1 METDLNKH
9 DKRFHPQGFDPKK
22 DTCKL
27 REDLAKADKA
37 DELDPDASREYMEAV
52 GKERAAGM
60 SLRDAAKV
68 VLRAAKTIN
77 HHISAGDFSPNASKL
92 NDLKAAAP
100 SIMTMPQSKERD
112 DLIDRMKEI
121 AASEQNGFKDRIG
134 RVDVPSKSL
143 SQPSPSSSMQGLMGH
158 SSNGGSSPS
167 VGQSF
172 DTETAAKLL
181 ARVAKSINH
190 HIKSGDYSPNQG
202 ALSLLAAHETDIMAL
217 PKSKENDELK
227 DRLDEIK
234 KSAANGFKDRIGKV
248 EIPAGKPSAAQSGTS
263 GSGGTVS
270 AKPPKTSSQS
280 QPPSGVSSPSS
291 GGGSGSIK
299 PFSDG
304 PSPYAAYLDGVNA
317 NHKAATDPNYFK
329 NKADSL
335 SVKDATELLE
345 DKTVFANGAHALVK
359 GGYHDTWDSNDPD
372 EPELWSGWKPS
383 KRYSDDTVKCA
394 AVCFADL
401 AERFPNTPWKDNLEL
416 RCGTKAFTGGQS
428 VHTSDWRRHSVLFN
442 CDYSNVWG
450 GTGLGHGAS
459 NYGHSDARFPFDVLR
474 HEMGHALISG
484 KLPNGQRMI
493 TKWHDAMTKAYG
505 RPSTALFDF
514 ARKYI
519 SHYAVTQKGNHGP
532 SMAECLSECFSVATS
547 PDYKPG
553 YLPRPVEDFIFGE
566 MLGVKI

>member
-1 METDLNKH
+1 METDLNNH
-9 DKRFHPQGFDPKK
+9 DKRFHPHGFDPKK

-52 GKERAAGM
+52 GRERAAGM

-100 SIMTMPQSKERD
+100 SIMAMPQSRERD

-121 AASEQNGFKDRIG
+121 AASEQ
-134 RVDVPSKSL
+134 
-143 SQPSPSSSMQGLMGH
+143 
-158 SSNGGSSPS
+158 
-167 VGQSF
+167 
-172 DTETAAKLL
+172 
-181 ARVAKSINH
+181 
-190 HIKSGDYSPNQG
+190 
-202 ALSLLAAHETDIMAL
+202 
-217 PKSKENDELK
+217 
-227 DRLDEIK
+227 
-234 KSAANGFKDRIGKV
+234 NGFKDRIGKV

-263 GSGGTVS
+263 GSGGTGS

-304 PSPYAAYLDGVNA
+304 PSPYAEYLDGVNA

-329 NKADSL
+329 NKANSL

-359 GGYHDTWDSNDPD
+359 GGYHDTWDANDPD
-372 EPELWSGWKPS
+372 DPELWSGWKPS

-416 RCGTKAFTGGQS
+416 RCGTSSSAAGQS
-428 VHTSDWRRHSVLFN
+428 VHTSDGRRHCVLFN
-442 CDYSNVWG
+442 CDYSNASG
-450 GTGLGHGAS
+450 GLGHGAWT
-459 NYGHSDARFPFDVLR
+459 YGHPDARQPFDILR

-505 RPSTALFDF
+505 RPSTALFNF

-519 SHYAVTQKGNHGP
+519 SHYAVYKKGNHGP
-532 SMAECLSECFSVATS
+532 SMAECLSECFSLATS